1 MADNFAIRYL
11 PVAID
16 DLLSIFDWIAADN
29 RSKAASF
36 LDSLD
41 ERIRILSSN
50 PRIGR
55 VPRQEDLKRLG
66 YHVMAIDSY
75 LVFYIVRGSTV
86 EIHRVLHG
94 SRNLE
99 DVL

>member
-66 YHVMAIDSY
+66 YHVMVIDSY
-75 LVFYIVRGSTV
+75 LVFYVIRGTTV

-99 DVL
+99 DIL

>member
-1 MADNFAIRYL
+1 MADNFAVRYL
-11 PVAID
+11 PAAID

-66 YHVMAIDSY
+66 YHVMVIDSY
-75 LVFYIVRGSTV
+75 LVFYIIRGSTV

-99 DVL
+99 DIL

>member
-1 MADNFAIRYL
+1 MADNVAVRYL

-41 ERIRILSSN
+41 ARIRILSSN

-66 YHVMAIDSY
+66 YHVMVIDSY
-75 LVFYIVRGSTV
+75 LVFYIIRGSTV

-94 SRNLE
+94 SRNME
-99 DVL
+99 DIL

>member
-66 YHVMAIDSY
+66 YHVMVIDSY
-75 LVFYIVRGSTV
+75 LVFYVIRGSTV

-99 DVL
+99 DIL

>member
-1 MADNFAIRYL
+1 MADDVAIRYL
-11 PVAID
+11 PAAID

-66 YHVMAIDSY
+66 YHIMVIDSY
-75 LVFYIVRGSTV
+75 LVFYIIRGSTV

-94 SRNLE
+94 SRNL
-99 DVL
+99 DDIL